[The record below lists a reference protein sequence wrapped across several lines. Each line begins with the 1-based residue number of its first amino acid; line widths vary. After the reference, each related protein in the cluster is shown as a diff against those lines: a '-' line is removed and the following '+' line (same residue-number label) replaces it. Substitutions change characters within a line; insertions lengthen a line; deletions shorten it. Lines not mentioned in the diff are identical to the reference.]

1 MIKHMIRKHQ
11 INTYKNEILR
21 NNKIEVSNCY
31 LRVTNAKAAKQNQNT
46 YEKNQKY
53 LEMNIQHNNK
63 TKRNKTIK
71 KKT

>member
-1 MIKHMIRKHQ
+1 MERKTNFFNNDKSLN
-11 INTYKNEILR
+11 INM
-21 NNKIEVSNCY
+21 KIEVSNHY

-53 LEMNIQHNNK
+53 LEMNIQHYNK
-63 TKRNKTIK
+63 TKRNKTIR